1 MLHYSYIQTAITKPR
16 FPDYL
21 LMLILLCVS
30 GNPVFMTSSLFSRIA
45 CGVVLGF
52 VLLCYAH
59 RIPYVAVR
67 RIGRWSLFLGAIFS
81 AQLILFNSSIIPASV
96 NYIVK
101 LALAILVAYILRAN
115 FGVVYLKVISGLAL
129 VSIVFFCLNVVGI
142 VFPPLVAIDTSGD
155 SLVFYNQMINTQTG
169 LVRNAGMFWEPGAFA
184 GYLILAFLPYT
195 NHMSFLW
202 ARYRWR
208 VIVILVAL
216 LTTLSTT
223 GYIVC
228 FILFITQLSVS
239 VRNKWTMLLVY
250 IVSIPLAIY
259 AYFNLEFLNDKIS
272 DELERTSE
280 MTAQDINFSRTGSM
294 IFDWHY
300 IRKHPIIGNGLVMST
315 RYADHLGYYDADDLD
330 AFSNGFTGNI
340 ACLGITFM
348 LAYLATIYRNRT
360 IYFRKIVILI
370 VVLLLQGEYFLNYP
384 MFMTLPFIDYN
395 FIKDR

>member
-1 MLHYSYIQTAITKPR
+1 
-16 FPDYL
+16 
-21 LMLILLCVS
+21 
-30 GNPVFMTSSLFSRIA
+30 
-45 CGVVLGF
+45 
-52 VLLCYAH
+52 
-59 RIPYVAVR
+59 
-67 RIGRWSLFLGAIFS
+67 
-81 AQLILFNSSIIPASV
+81 
-96 NYIVK
+96 
-101 LALAILVAYILRAN
+101 
-115 FGVVYLKVISGLAL
+115 
-129 VSIVFFCLNVVGI
+129 
-142 VFPPLVAIDTSGD
+142 
-155 SLVFYNQMINTQTG
+155 
-169 LVRNAGMFWEPGAFA
+169 
-184 GYLILAFLPYT
+184 
-195 NHMSFLW
+195 
-202 ARYRWR
+202 
-208 VIVILVAL
+208 
-216 LTTLSTT
+216 
-223 GYIVC
+223 
-228 FILFITQLSVS
+228 
-239 VRNKWTMLLVY
+239 MLLVY